1 MISKAPVF
9 EKIYQD
15 YLARVAGLDLTG
27 KQDLLGIEVD
37 GQTINIPFFNT
48 TCSVSPENIVD
59 HRGIRPPHSVCVIL
73 CQYLL
78 LSPDRAEDDTHLV
91 TYRDFRDAAPYVQ
104 GFDNTAQKP
113 VSKAF
118 SGRIAELEAGCR
130 HLGGT
135 PCDIGISCDLSYMFE
150 ALPRVRIYLV
160 FNDADEDFPADCSL
174 LFEKQAARYLDM
186 ECLAMIGMVLAQ
198 RLAGKDNPDMARLA

>member
-1 MISKAPVF
+1 MRSKAPVF

-15 YLARVAGLDLTG
+15 YLARVADLDLTE
-27 KQDLLGIEVD
+27 KQDILGIKADNQAIV
-37 GQTINIPFFNT
+37 IPFFNEPF
-48 TCSVSPENIVD
+48 SIFPRKIED
-59 HRGIRPPHSVCVIL
+59 HQGRRPPHSVCVIL

-78 LSPDRAEDDTHLV
+78 LSPDQTADDRQLV
-91 TYRDFRDAAPYVQ
+91 TYRDFKDAAPYVQ

-113 VSKAF
+113 ISRAF
-118 SGRIAELEAGCR
+118 AGRLDVLKAGCR

-160 FNDADEDFPADCSL
+160 FNDVDEDFPADCSL
-174 LFEKQAARYLDM
+174 LFEKQAASYLDM

-198 RLAGKDNPDMARLA
+198 RLAGKDNPDMAMLA